1 VIFTSKI
8 KHKLHDLPF
17 KYKLIFMLYAI
28 VVPFIFFNCAYL
40 YYTTQRSTTESLSRA
55 NLEIIKQINTS
66 LEFMQVDIS
75 DISTYVSIN
84 DNVNKLLNEKNPDLN
99 SSQLEWE
106 QDNSM
111 RFIMNEI
118 ATKSQIK
125 FVALYAENGLS
136 PYYIT
141 TDTSVLSS
149 NPDQVK
155 KSPFYREADVTKGA
169 PIWSRVDQN
178 DHGLFEINKSTKI
191 MLSRMIVNYSQ
202 VRDIGYLIFGVDE
215 SYIQNIIRSAIKE
228 GNEGISV
235 INQSGEILTQ
245 SGRISEDIAGYIT
258 SHLREKSQTAPEG
271 GSFVDYKDSY
281 IYFSR
286 PNVTGTSIFYVVPK
300 SNMLNSLND
309 VAAIPIIILVGA
321 LLLLLPI
328 SFFASAIITK
338 PMGQLCTSMQKF
350 KNGDFTQRVNFE
362 AKDEIGQV
370 AQCYNGMVR
379 NMKELID
386 TTYVLKLRE
395 RESELSSLQAQI
407 NPHFLYNTLDSI
419 YWQALTAGNDEI
431 ANMIYSLSRI
441 FRLSLNR
448 GQGMTTV
455 EKEKELVYHY
465 LLIQKMRFK
474 EKLQFILEIDEQIYD
489 CIIPKL
495 IIQPFVENAIV
506 HGIEGSDKGGTVKIF
521 GRCEEEQLI
530 FTIEDDGIGMTAK
543 QSESLL
549 QCADGDINTSRSPG
563 GYAVNNVY
571 ERLKLKFNE
580 DFLLDIDSEEAKGT
594 TVTIVLPRT
603 DFKL

>member
-1 VIFTSKI
+1 
-8 KHKLHDLPF
+8 
-17 KYKLIFMLYAI
+17 MLYAI
-28 VVPFIFFNCAYL
+28 VLPFILTICVYL
-40 YYTTQRSTTESLSRA
+40 YFTTQRSTIESLSRA
-55 NLEIIKQINTS
+55 NLEIIKQINTNM
-66 LEFMQVDIS
+66 EFMQVDIS
-75 DISTYVSIN
+75 DISTYIAIN
-84 DNVNKLLNEKNPDLN
+84 DNINKVLNEKNPNLDSN
-99 SSQLEWE
+99 QSAWE

-111 RFIMNEI
+111 RFILDEI
-118 ATKSQIK
+118 ATKSHIK

-149 NPDQVK
+149 DSDGVR
-155 KSPFYREADVTKGA
+155 KSPYYVAATAAGGA
-169 PIWSRVDQN
+169 PVWSRVDQK
-178 DHGLFEINKSTKI
+178 DHQLFEVNKSTKI
-191 MLSRMIVNYSQ
+191 MLSRMIVNRTQ
-202 VRDIGYLIFGVDE
+202 VRNIGYLVFGIDE
-215 SYIQNIIRSAIKE
+215 SYLQNIIKSAIKQ

-245 SGRISEDIAGYIT
+245 SGEISGDVAGYI
-258 SHLREKSQTAPEG
+258 SDHLRSQSQTAPAA
-271 GSFVDYKDSY
+271 GSFADYKDSY

-286 PNVTGTSIFYVVPK
+286 PSATGTSVFYVVPK
-300 SNMLNSLND
+300 SNLLNSLKD
-309 VAAIPIIILVGA
+309 VAAVPVLILIGA

-328 SFFASAIITK
+328 SFFVSAIITK
-338 PMGQLCTSMQKF
+338 PMGQLCDSMQKF
-350 KNGDFTQRVNFE
+350 KKGDFSQRVNFE
-362 AKDEIGQV
+362 AKDEVGQV
-370 AQCYNGMVR
+370 GQCYNEMVC

-419 YWQALTAGNDEI
+419 YWQALTAGNAEI
-431 ANMIYSLSRI
+431 ADMIYSLSRI

-474 EKLQFILEIDEQIYD
+474 EKLQFSLNIDERIYN

-506 HGIEGSDKGGTVKIF
+506 HGIEDSDTGGTVSIV
-521 GRCEEEQLI
+521 GRCEEDQLI
-530 FTIEDDGIGMTAK
+530 FTIEDDGIGMTEQ

-549 QCADGDINTSRSPG
+549 DCRHGDLNTNKSPG

-580 DFLLDIDSEEAKGT
+580 DFLLKIDSEETKGT
-594 TVTIVLPRT
+594 KVTLVLPRT